1 MKYSDLDILVDHKS
15 KLEKLLKLKTDI
27 NNNYK
32 TVNLV
37 IEGEE
42 ISLHRS
48 AYTGMAIRLSI
59 IDALDKQIDLLK
71 SKMMLLGVDDFNQ

>member
-15 KLEKLLKLKTDI
+15 KLEKLLKLRMDTS
-27 NNNYK
+27 NNYK
-32 TVNLV
+32 TVNIV
-37 IEGEE
+37 VEGEV

-48 AYTGMAIRLSI
+48 AYMGVSIRQGI
-59 IDALDKQIDLLK
+59 IEVLDRELEFIK